1 MVFVLWLCVMLIHRV
16 CKLACRV
23 RIRSMV
29 DRKEMAH
36 MNADHTGWQHLDVP
50 GDLTWNGKWKM
61 INGTQNV
68 AQPTVVYN
76 ADGYP

>member
-1 MVFVLWLCVMLIHRV
+1 
-16 CKLACRV
+16 
-23 RIRSMV
+23 MV

-36 MNADHTGWQHLDVP
+36 MNAGHTGWQHLDVP